1 MLHARLF
8 KGLLTCFARQVSQL
22 QTCRKFFTS
31 QYGQYERQPSWARH
45 CRPLGRN
52 TTSPIKPLTAEHNSS
67 KNLHWTFAGLSALDP
82 HDSPTSVAKPH
93 RTISNFNINAG
104 FSWLCMF
111 CTSKTKSDVN
121 LKGQRIQCVLQENID
136 RAKTRQVRV
145 DSKDNSAKF
154 DTRMCT
160 TAIPRHARWH
170 AVSKNEWG
178 LERKWHK
185 CNKTYILKNGN
196 KTINYKKQTKKP
208 NK

>member
-8 KGLLTCFARQVSQL
+8 KGLLTCFGRQVSQL
-22 QTCRKFFTS
+22 QTCRKFFTN

-93 RTISNFNINAG
+93 RTVSNFNINAG

-121 LKGQRIQCVLQENID
+121 LKGQGYNASYKKILIALKQDRSELIQ
-136 RAKTRQVRV
+136 
-145 DSKDNSAKF
+145 
-154 DTRMCT
+154 
-160 TAIPRHARWH
+160 
-170 AVSKNEWG
+170 
-178 LERKWHK
+178 
-185 CNKTYILKNGN
+185 
-196 KTINYKKQTKKP
+196 KTILQNLIPGCAHLLSQDMLVDMQ
-208 NK
+208 